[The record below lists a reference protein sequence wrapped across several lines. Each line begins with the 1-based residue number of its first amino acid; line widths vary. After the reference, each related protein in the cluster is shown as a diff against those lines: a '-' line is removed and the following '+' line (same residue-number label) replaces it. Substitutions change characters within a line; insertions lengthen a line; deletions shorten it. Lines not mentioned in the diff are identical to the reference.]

1 MQLVLPEAN
10 ILPQSFVFFVRFQ
23 FSYLANSTK
32 LLMFHWQSF
41 VSKIPYTGKN
51 LINLPAQ
58 IFHVTMTKLMILP
71 SKTCIILGPKAP
83 VNVCQVD
90 VFLYIN
96 CHRFVL
102 GMHSRV
108 SQKLIYC
115 ENKNIKVY
123 ALCIREIQTETLG

>member
-51 LINLPAQ
+51 LINLPA
-58 IFHVTMTKLMILP
+58 
-71 SKTCIILGPKAP
+71 
-83 VNVCQVD
+83 
-90 VFLYIN
+90 
-96 CHRFVL
+96 
-102 GMHSRV
+102 
-108 SQKLIYC
+108 
-115 ENKNIKVY
+115 
-123 ALCIREIQTETLG
+123 